1 MRIFPKDRDLNAS
14 VEEVVLTVDASA
26 LRMTAAEVHIRLDVF
41 LATRLDW
48 RSRSSIQNLIRE
60 GSVQVDAA
68 SPEHPT
74 GSGERRVERRPGRK
88 LAHGSLV
95 IVRVPDDQ
103 PVRSVEQ
110 PSSTEIVV
118 LYEDADALV
127 VDKPPLVPV
136 HPSGRYL
143 SDTLIQRVH
152 AHFHCERL
160 HRDARP
166 RLCHR
171 LDRETSGVLLIG
183 VTPQSHAEFMRQ
195 FEARE
200 VEKEYLAIVR
210 GVMEQDSG
218 TVDLPIGPARTSS
231 IDLKMAVAADGQ
243 EAVTE
248 WNVVER
254 VRDRTLVACR
264 PLTGR
269 QHQIRVHMDAL
280 GHPLVGDKLYGVEDA
295 LFQRYAEGEL
305 TAEDLELLE
314 LERHALHNHRLEFT
328 SPTTG
333 ERIDVRSPLAAD
345 LEAYLALRRG

>member
-1 MRIFPKDRDLNAS
+1 MRLFKKDRDLNES

-26 LRMTAAEVHIRLDVF
+26 LRMVASDVHMRLDVF
-41 LATRLDW
+41 LATRLSW

-60 GSVQVDAA
+60 GSVSVDAA
-68 SPEHPT
+68 SPEHPAGAGT
-74 GSGERRVERRPGRK
+74 PKLELRPGRK
-88 LAHGSLV
+88 LAHGSVV
-95 IVRVPDDQ
+95 IVSVPHDQ
-103 PVRSVEQ
+103 PVRRIEP
-110 PSSTEIVV
+110 PSDTNIVV

-127 VDKPPLVPV
+127 IDKPALIPV

-200 VEKEYLAIVR
+200 VEKEYLAIVH
-210 GVMEQDSG
+210 GVLERDKG

-231 IDLKMAVAADGQ
+231 IDLKMAVQSDGQ

-248 WNVVER
+248 WSVVER
-254 VRDRTLVACR
+254 VRGRTLVSCR

-280 GHPLVGDKLYGVEDA
+280 GHPLVGDKLYGVDEA
-295 LFQRYAEGEL
+295 VFQRYAEDEL
-305 TAEDLELLE
+305 SASDIELLE
-314 LERHALHNHRLEFT
+314 LERHALHNHRLVFT

-333 ERIDVRSPLAAD
+333 QRIEVVSPLHTD
-345 LEAYLALRRG
+345 LEQYLDERR